1 MTEQKEVKE
10 DKKVDQISRSGIVVK
25 KNSSNKKE
33 KDIKRLDLKEKDKNE
48 VMKGTTKQG
57 KGMREVEKDIIE
69 AEIEVEIEAEIEAE
83 IDMIEVK
90 DMKEVVDMI
99 VEVKIEKDKVIMK
112 EDK

>member
-33 KDIKRLDLKEKDKNE
+33 KDIKRLDLKDKNE